1 MYSVRQLS
9 EGDIKDIMEYEGKLF
24 SDNNSNTGSC
34 ICLKIDVDG
43 DKVYYQE
50 SYSRYANF
58 TGKNIY
64 GERRDDSLRHPRT
77 GLKTMSMT
85 RFYGAAIGWV

>member
-1 MYSVRQLS
+1 MYSVRELD
-9 EGDIKDIMEYEGKLF
+9 EVDVMEIMKYEGKQF

-34 ICLKIDVDG
+34 LCLKIDVSG

-50 SYSRYANF
+50 SYSRYGNF

-64 GERRDDSLRHPRT
+64 GERRDDKLSHPRT